1 MEEEVEK
8 RKNKLKNLCFG
19 WIKDN
24 YDKVFLAVLIAA
36 FVLRMYIFFQTM
48 NQPLWWDEADYLSTA
63 KRWGLGLDIRDI
75 WYYRRGFLF
84 PLIGALFFKLGIG
97 EIAMRFLEVLFST
110 GIVAVSYSII
120 SKMFNKKLA
129 LFASVCLTASW
140 ILLFFTGRLLTDI
153 PAAFFLLLSLLFFWK
168 GYVLKEG
175 NKFLYLFGA
184 CFALAVLTR
193 MQSLMLAPPF
203 LIYILLKE
211 KLKFFKN
218 KQLWITLGIFLLF
231 LVPYLIF
238 YSMHYGNPVLDLAS
252 HYLGIESASHPVA
265 SGNVRAFSLA
275 MFKYFVGD
283 NGDGLSYMMY
293 FPMFIL
299 LLIGIIYFLGDLIIG
314 LDKIQKDDVLKNKFF
329 VVLWILSL
337 FLIMGYIGSV
347 SYVEQRY
354 ITAALPFLFLIAVS
368 PLIFV
373 EKLLAKYLKLNKKVI
388 FALLF
393 AVLIL
398 CMVPNFIWS
407 NNLVEGKLTS
417 YSEIRQA
424 GELIKADSN
433 PGDIVMSNSLPQI
446 TYYSERSTY
455 PFDPLGEGKA
465 RGDKSL
471 LNYSEGEAGFYEF
484 VKDKKPKYIAA
495 SLFESDPEWILTQGT
510 QNGLSYIYMPF
521 FNSSMVYNS
530 QASQIASIDIKT
542 EVKKDGMTLK
552 LFYPPSVDNI
562 DGVFI
567 YKVEYS

>member
-1 MEEEVEK
+1 MEEEIEK

-84 PLIGALFFKLGIG
+84 PLVGALFFKLGIG

-110 GIVAVSYSII
+110 GIVAVSYSLI

-129 LFASVCLTASW
+129 LFASVCLTGSW

-153 PAAFFLLLSLLFFWK
+153 PAAFFLLLSLLLFWK

-211 KLKFFKN
+211 KLKFLKN

-238 YSMHYGNPVLDLAS
+238 YSVHYGNPVLDLAS
-252 HYLGIESASHPVA
+252 HYLGIESTSHPVA
-265 SGNVRAFSLA
+265 SGNVRTFSLA

-373 EKLLAKYLKLNKKVI
+373 EKLIAKYLKLNKRVI

-407 NNLVEGKLTS
+407 NNLIEGKLTS
-417 YSEIRQA
+417 YSEIRNA

-433 PGDIVMSNSLPQI
+433 PEDIVMSNSLPQI

-542 EVKKDGMTLK
+542 EVKKEGMTLK
-552 LFYPPSVDNI
+552 LFYPLSIDNI